1 MAQKIYDQYCA
12 HKQGDGSIKPISLLT
27 EFTTDEGPFTERI
40 HKTVKLCDTEED
52 KLFVWAVKGIIRI
65 NDNAIT
71 DSDSQLIH
79 DAREAIIESIFSPDH
94 GLTPNEAERGYA
106 S

>member
-1 MAQKIYDQYCA
+1 MRYRRGQVICL
-12 HKQGDGSIKPISLLT
+12 GSQ
-27 EFTTDEGPFTERI
+27 
-40 HKTVKLCDTEED
+40 
-52 KLFVWAVKGIIRI
+52 GIIRT

-94 GLTPNEAERGYA
+94 GLTPNEPERGYT